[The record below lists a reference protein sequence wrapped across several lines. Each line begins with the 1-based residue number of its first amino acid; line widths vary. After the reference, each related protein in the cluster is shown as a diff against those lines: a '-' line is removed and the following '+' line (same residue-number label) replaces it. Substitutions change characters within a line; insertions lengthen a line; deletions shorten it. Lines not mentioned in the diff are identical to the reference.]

1 VSGGIFILVI
11 LVLFLIWL
19 MLVRPQRRRQ
29 RNQQAMIDHL
39 RVGDEVVT
47 AGGFFATVVRIDE
60 DEVTVELSPG
70 AEARLSKRAIAAV
83 MPNEEGAADEGE
95 GHGEDEDEIEA
106 DPQAETEAEASEPV
120 GPKAPLS

>member
-29 RNQQAMIDHL
+29 LNQQAMIEHL
-39 RVGDEVVT
+39 RVGDEVLT
-47 AGGFFATVVRIDE
+47 AGGFFATVKSIDD

-83 MPNEEGAADEGE
+83 MPDDEATA
-95 GHGEDEDEIEA
+95 GEDETLEIEA
-106 DPQAETEAEASEPV
+106 APPVKTEAEASEPV
-120 GPKAPLS
+120 GQKPS

>member
-29 RNQQAMIDHL
+29 LNQQAMIDHL
-39 RVGDEVVT
+39 RVGDEVLT
-47 AGGFFATVVRIDE
+47 AGGFFATVKSIDE

-83 MPNEEGAADEGE
+83 MPDEEAVAY
-95 GHGEDEDEIEA
+95 EDEDGDASGA

-120 GPKAPLS
+120 GRKAPLS

>member
-19 MLVRPQRRRQ
+19 MLVRPQRRRHL
-29 RNQQAMIDHL
+29 NQQAMIDHL
-39 RVGDEVVT
+39 RVGDEVLT
-47 AGGFFATVVRIDE
+47 AGGFFAIVKSIDE

-83 MPNEEGAADEGE
+83 MPDEEALADEGE
-95 GHGEDEDEIEA
+95 GGDETEA
-106 DPQAETEAEASEPV
+106 DTQAETEAEASEPV
-120 GPKAPLS
+120 GQKPR